1 MDHSTAAGAF
11 TAAERE
17 AMRARAEEIRAEK
30 ALGKGAR
37 KREADRAKLEELI
50 ASLPDGERAALSRVH
65 ETISLVAPQLDP
77 RTWYGMA
84 AWALDGDV
92 LCFFTHASKFGER
105 YHSFGFNAVA
115 TLDDGPMWPTSFAVT
130 EVDDEVVGRI
140 ADLVRRS
147 LG

>member
-1 MDHSTAAGAF
+1 
-11 TAAERE
+11 
-17 AMRARAEEIRAEK
+17 
-30 ALGKGAR
+30 
-37 KREADRAKLEELI
+37 
-50 ASLPDGERAALSRVH
+50 
-65 ETISLVAPQLDP
+65 
-77 RTWYGMA
+77 MA

-92 LCFFTHASKFGER
+92 LCFFTHASKFGGER

-130 EVDDEVVGRI
+130 EVDDEVAGRI

>member
-1 MDHSTAAGAF
+1 MDDSTAAGAF

-77 RTWYGMA
+77 P
-84 AWALDGDV
+84 
-92 LCFFTHASKFGER
+92 H
-105 YHSFGFNAVA
+105 
-115 TLDDGPMWPTSFAVT
+115 
-130 EVDDEVVGRI
+130 
-140 ADLVRRS
+140 LVRHGR
-147 LG
+147 LGARR